1 MKHIFLTIFSLLFF
15 AQANMAQSFDH
26 KHLVWD
32 SLLKKY
38 VNGSGLVNYKG
49 FKKDED
55 SLNQYLQSL
64 SQVTEENYSQF
75 SKNQKLAFL
84 INAYNA
90 FTIRLIL
97 DHYPIKSIGDIGS
110 PISLLNLA
118 RGTPWKKEFFILL
131 GKTRNLDWIE
141 HQKLRKDFTEPR
153 IHFAIVC
160 ASLGCPILK
169 MDSYKDTILESQ
181 LLSAKLGFLKDTS
194 KNSYDKDKNILR
206 LSKIF
211 DWFKEDFVKQDTLIH
226 FVQEGFSDPIKADT
240 LIEYNDYS
248 WKLNEQK

>member
-1 MKHIFLTIFSLLFF
+1 M
-15 AQANMAQSFDH
+15 
-26 KHLVWD
+26 
-32 SLLKKY
+32 
-38 VNGSGLVNYKG
+38 
-49 FKKDED
+49 
-55 SLNQYLQSL
+55 
-64 SQVTEENYSQF
+64 
-75 SKNQKLAFL
+75 
-84 INAYNA
+84 
-90 FTIRLIL
+90 IL

-211 DWFKEDFVKQDTLIH
+211 DWFKDCLLYTSPSPRD
-226 FVQEGFSDPIKADT
+226 
-240 LIEYNDYS
+240 
-248 WKLNEQK
+248 